1 MRVSQLRATN
11 WPAKNNASLK
21 ALINEYF
28 QNRERDLL
36 MINASNGVVTNKYK
50 TLGSSGLHVII
61 IITILMKNEMSKKM
75 VNVVHRCRDLQK
87 LGH

>member
-36 MINASNGVVTNKYK
+36 MINTSNGVVTNKYK
-50 TLGSSGLHVII
+50 TLGSSGLHVTII

-75 VNVVHRCRDLQK
+75 VNVVH
-87 LGH
+87 